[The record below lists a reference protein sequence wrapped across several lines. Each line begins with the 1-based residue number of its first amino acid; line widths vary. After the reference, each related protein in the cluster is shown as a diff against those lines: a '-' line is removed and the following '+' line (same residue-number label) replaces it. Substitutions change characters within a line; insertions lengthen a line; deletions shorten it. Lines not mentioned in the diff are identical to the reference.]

1 MTNLRRTRA
10 LLMTGAA
17 LTCAALLGACGR
29 DASPTGTTPDVATA
43 VSTVATAGS
52 TAEVAVLIAV
62 PADGGDGGDGAMV
75 TGEVSVVDGC
85 LGIGDD
91 VAVWPH
97 GTRVVDP
104 AGPVIEVPGLG
115 TVTVGDRVRGAGGYH
130 RARDLADKHSPAVPH
145 SCAEAGLV
153 VYRAE

>member
-1 MTNLRRTRA
+1 MTNRRRMRA
-10 LLMTGAA
+10 LLMTGTA
-17 LTCAALLGACGR
+17 LACAALLGACGR
-29 DASPTGTTPDVATA
+29 DASPTGTTPEVATA
-43 VSTVATAGS
+43 GSMAGS

-62 PADGGDGGDGAMV
+62 PADGGDGGDDAMV
-75 TGEVSVVDGC
+75 TGEVSVVHGC

-104 AGPVIEVPGLG
+104 AGPVIDVPGLG
-115 TVTVGDRVRGAGGYH
+115 TVTVGDQVRGAGGYH
-130 RARDLADKHSPAVPH
+130 RARDLADKHSPTVPD